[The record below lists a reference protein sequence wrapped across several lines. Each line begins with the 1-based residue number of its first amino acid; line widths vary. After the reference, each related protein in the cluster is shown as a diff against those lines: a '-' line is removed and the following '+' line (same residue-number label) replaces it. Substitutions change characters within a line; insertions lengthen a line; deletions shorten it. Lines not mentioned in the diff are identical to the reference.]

1 MYASNLSLYNRAVQT
16 VRLPTKWTVQSLS
29 LHCCWPILVLEREI
43 AVVGGTPT
51 QGSCYSSCYSSRW
64 RLIRR
69 LSRRSGSHG
78 GIQIGCRRQF
88 FVGVPQGRVADFQSA
103 GTNVVAMNG
112 LTAFR
117 IRTLQG
123 AYGLILQLALNVSM
137 EALVA
142 KQVVSFSELVST
154 ESFHSSLETN
164 GTIKDCCHGSW
175 FLVVWKNIDIIVPAA
190 VSLATLPFLLLCCG
204 SRGAVVGGVL
214 SRQVHG
220 FRTRQVDRLR
230 PGRLDPSLRV
240 HL

>member
-1 MYASNLSLYNRAVQT
+1 
-16 VRLPTKWTVQSLS
+16 
-29 LHCCWPILVLEREI
+29 
-43 AVVGGTPT
+43 
-51 QGSCYSSCYSSRW
+51 
-64 RLIRR
+64 
-69 LSRRSGSHG
+69 
-78 GIQIGCRRQF
+78 
-88 FVGVPQGRVADFQSA
+88 
-103 GTNVVAMNG
+103 MNG

-142 KQVVSFSELVST
+142 KQVATFSELVST

-190 VSLATLPFLLLCCG
+190 VSLTTLPFLLSCCG
-204 SRGAVVGGVL
+204 SGSRGTVAGGVL
-214 SRQVHG
+214 SRQVQS

-230 PGRLDPSLRV
+230 PGRLDLSLRV